1 MPASSVLK
9 VARTRAGY
17 LLRVEGKGTLRESPA
32 VSQFAERV
40 LNEPGNSLAFDL
52 SSCDY
57 LDSTFQGCLVVLH
70 KRFDSGPSPR
80 VLIAASPQTRDRLL
94 RREHLDQ
101 IFSLTD
107 ASPEAVGE
115 DLTLPTLALDSVEL
129 AQHVMECHRRL
140 AEVDGPSCQAFAE
153 VADQLERELVQP
165 GPPSA
170 AAPTARPD

>member
-40 LNEPGNSLAFDL
+40 LNDPENSLAFDL
-52 SSCDY
+52 SSCEY

-80 VLIAASPQTRDRLL
+80 VLIAAPPQTCARLL
-94 RREHLDQ
+94 HREHLDS

-140 AEVDGPSCQAFAE
+140 AEVDGPSRQAFAE
-153 VADQLERELVQP
+153 VADQFARELVETDST
-165 GPPSA
+165 GTAS
-170 AAPTARPD
+170 PTVNPD